1 MTGVKFPQYTLR
13 ERVAD
18 GCIHVVGVAA
28 SVVALTALLIVGVQ
42 AQPAPAEAA
51 PAAESAPTAGD
62 FSEPSTERQPQP
74 AYPDGEAQ

>member
-28 SVVALTALLIVGVQ
+28 SVVALTALLILGV
-42 AQPAPAEAA
+42 
-51 PAAESAPTAGD
+51 
-62 FSEPSTERQPQP
+62 
-74 AYPDGEAQ
+74 